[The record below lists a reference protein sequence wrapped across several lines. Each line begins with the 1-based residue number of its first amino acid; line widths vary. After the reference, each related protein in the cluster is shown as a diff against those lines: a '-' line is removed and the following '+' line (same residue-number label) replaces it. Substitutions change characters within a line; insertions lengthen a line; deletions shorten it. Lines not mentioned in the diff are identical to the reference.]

1 MSVFESDDEDSIELF
16 SLDEENADK
25 ELTLD
30 SEGEE
35 NVNPNASSG
44 SKMKSSKS
52 QRGLDPRIARNPSR
66 RHLVSNT
73 WQIAVLIVN
82 MTQDPFIFMLAYTWI
97 RFL

>member
-1 MSVFESDDEDSIELF
+1 MMSVFESDDEDGIELF

-25 ELTLD
+25 EVTLD

-44 SKMKSSKS
+44 STMKSSKS
-52 QRGLDPRIARNPSR
+52 QRGLDPHTARRPSR

-73 WQIAVLIVN
+73 
-82 MTQDPFIFMLAYTWI
+82 
-97 RFL
+97 